1 MKEMKNL
8 KINKERLMEIAEK
21 PSEEAILSR
30 QKRKTDRYLI
40 LASTAIAS
48 KIARAMRVK
57 NIKNIEMANI
67 LGVTPANITRYL
79 SGKANFELKTLV
91 EFENA
96 LGISLIDRRIPQ

>member
-1 MKEMKNL
+1 
-8 KINKERLMEIAEK
+8 MEIAEK

-40 LASTAIAS
+40 LASTTIAS